1 MSGVLVRVRE
11 RFVAHRRIVRA
22 TAVALVIAV
31 AGGLSAGGVV
41 AAHRLTAPLPAAGVV
56 IHASRSIVLT
66 EGSPP
71 PITLPPTGSLA
82 VVSSATGLLAA
93 VSSDV
98 PRPIASVAKT
108 MTAFVVLQAEPLT
121 TDAPGPVLTMTATD
135 VALYREA
142 IAGQG
147 SAVAVTAG
155 ERLSERDLLLM
166 LMLPSANN
174 IAETLARWVS
184 GTRDTFVAREN
195 AEAAAL
201 GMQNTRF
208 ADPSGISPQTVS
220 SAADLL
226 KLARAAMAVPALAA
240 VVATRNA
247 TLPDGTPL
255 ANLDILLGSSP
266 DWLGIKTGWTHQ
278 AGGCLLFAARHSYA
292 TDAAPVT
299 VYGAVLG
306 QPPSPSADAQH
317 PELGAAFATAQR
329 VMKEAFAGYEAVNL
343 ATLMPGVTGTVS
355 APWGTSTGV
364 AVHAA
369 RGVVVARLGTVL
381 ATRLMT
387 VTVGATPGKGAFV
400 GRLVA
405 TVGAATVVSWQL
417 STRVAISPP
426 PWWWR
431 LLHQ

>member
-1 MSGVLVRVRE
+1 SGVLVRVRE

-201 GMQNTRF
+201 GLQNTPFLR
-208 ADPSGISPQTVS
+208 DRCRSRDRVRRCPGP
-220 SAADLL
+220 
-226 KLARAAMAVPALAA
+226 AA
-240 VVATRNA
+240 VCVRRCPASGAGRRVR
-247 TLPDGTPL
+247 DG
-255 ANLDILLGSSP
+255 A
-266 DWLGIKTGWTHQ
+266 
-278 AGGCLLFAARHSYA
+278 AGDERGVRGLRSREPRHPHAAGHGDRVGTVGDEHRRGGACRPGRGRGAARHRARDAFDDGDGRSDA
-292 TDAAPVT
+292 REGGLRRPPRGNGGCGDRGVVAALHPRRDQPAPVVVAAAAPVT
-299 VYGAVLG
+299 VRRSASPVSYQLASVRSAARRSALSTSRSL
-306 QPPSPSADAQH
+306 PPRS
-317 PELGAAFATAQR
+317 G
-329 VMKEAFAGYEAVNL
+329 
-343 ATLMPGVTGTVS
+343 ATLT
-355 APWGTSTGV
+355 
-364 AVHAA
+364 
-369 RGVVVARLGTVL
+369 
-381 ATRLMT
+381 
-387 VTVGATPGKGAFV
+387 
-400 GRLVA
+400 
-405 TVGAATVVSWQL
+405 L
-417 STRVAISPP
+417 SRRA
-426 PWWWR
+426 
-431 LLHQ
+431 